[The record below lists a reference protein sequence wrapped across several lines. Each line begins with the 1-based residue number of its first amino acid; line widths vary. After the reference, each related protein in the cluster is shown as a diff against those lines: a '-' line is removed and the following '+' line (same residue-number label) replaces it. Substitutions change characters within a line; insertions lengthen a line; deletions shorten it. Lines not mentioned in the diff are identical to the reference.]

1 METTTK
7 ATEKVQVSKGNK
19 KASRLA
25 AKTMPRLL
33 HQQGG
38 AALPRQIFFLCTLGW
53 PSISLISGRMG
64 RGYQAP
70 MEEERGT
77 DGSRAGHK
85 GGHPSKDE
93 GRVISAV
100 GAIVQKAEKVMFV
113 EDFCVLKRGNNL
125 YGLLA
130 LENIF
135 LYKQV
140 VFHAIE
146 DCQMI
151 WYMEHSCFALPE
163 SKESTSES
171 GRHSRGL
178 LLASSHF

>member
-1 METTTK
+1 MANHKPDQWQHGQWVSGTTEEAPGTN
-7 ATEKVQVSKGNK
+7 G
-19 KASRLA
+19 
-25 AKTMPRLL
+25 PR
-33 HQQGG
+33 
-38 AALPRQIFFLCTLGW
+38 ADPKE
-53 PSISLISGRMG
+53 GR
-64 RGYQAP
+64 P
-70 MEEERGT
+70 L
-77 DGSRAGHK
+77 
-85 GGHPSKDE
+85 KDE
-93 GRVISAV
+93 GRAISAP
-100 GAIVQKAEKVMFV
+100 GTLVQKAGRVMLV
-113 EDFCVLKRGNNL
+113 EYFCVLKRGNNL

-151 WYMEHSCFALPE
+151 WYMKHSCFTLPE

-178 LLASSHF
+178 WLAPSHF